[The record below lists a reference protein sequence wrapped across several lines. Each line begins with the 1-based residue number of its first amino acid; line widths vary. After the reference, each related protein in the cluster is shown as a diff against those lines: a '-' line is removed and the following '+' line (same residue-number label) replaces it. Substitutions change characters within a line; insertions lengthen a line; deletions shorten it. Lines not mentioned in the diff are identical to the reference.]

1 MNNKS
6 AQIWT
11 KKEIRT
17 AGKQSPQDICKRNNH
32 YEIATVLQISRPTIL
47 GYTKGLDR
55 DNA

>member
-1 MNNKS
+1 MHNKS

-17 AGKQSPQDICKRNNH
+17 PGKQSPQDICKRNNH

-47 GYTKGLDR
+47 DIQKG
-55 DNA
+55 